1 MSRPSL
7 RLLAAATAL
16 MAAGHAHAVDLLP
29 RAGLQLGNYSIE
41 GFGGYKEQFTGGPTF
56 GLTAAGDT
64 LIADFNVDTM
74 PVNVGANGGL
84 STQKGWRAEL
94 AGTLGLRVHEGIV
107 LIAGMRTTR
116 YGTGFGKSDTGEAS
130 GPFFGVNFPDLRLAS
145 STRDIMS
152 LSIAIQQTTFNNKL
166 TQREEEA
173 DVGVNIRLGYRRAG
187 SPHSFG
193 LRYQS
198 FGGDTYQEYATT
210 LQYSYVF
217 SSF

>member
-1 MSRPSL
+1 MSRPTL

-16 MAAGHAHAVDLLP
+16 MAAGHAHALDLLP
-29 RAGLQLGNYSIE
+29 RAGVQAGNYSIE
-41 GFGGYKEQFTGGPTF
+41 GFGGYKDQVTAGPTL
-56 GLTAAGDT
+56 GLTAAGDL
-64 LIADFNVDTM
+64 LIADINLDTM
-74 PVNVGANGGL
+74 PANVGANSGL
-84 STQKGWRAEL
+84 GTQKGWRAEL

-116 YGTGFGKSDTGEAS
+116 YGTGFGKADTGEAS

-152 LSIAIQQTTFNNKL
+152 LSVAIQQTTFNNKL
-166 TQREEEA
+166 TRREEDA

-198 FGGDTYQEYATT
+198 FGGDTYQEYVTT